1 MRIRPPSINFRGAH
15 KVSYSLIIARIT
27 HIFYSPDNKI
37 TIPSKLPPPPM
48 PPPQRFTFTR
58 TAGRDSAL
66 LISLRNP
73 ILFLISCFSLLFLS
87 LGSRK
92 PDFNHVY
99 NENIYN
105 LRFHRSHC
113 YWFHMF
119 HCCWYIKAQYQV
131 LPIHDLWMIE
141 MLKFGVNPI
150 YFHCFEIW
158 FICYAICWLC

>member
-1 MRIRPPSINFRGAH
+1 MRIGPPSINFRGAH
-15 KVSYSLIIARIT
+15 KVSYSLIIAQIT

-37 TIPSKLPPPPM
+37 TLPSKHPPPPRLLHRDLLSLE
-48 PPPQRFTFTR
+48 QQGG
-58 TAGRDSAL
+58 TAPCWFLFGTPSFAL
-66 LISLRNP
+66 SHV
-73 ILFLISCFSLLFLS
+73 FSIHFLS
-87 LGSRK
+87 LGNRK

-105 LRFHRSHC
+105 LRFYRSHC

-141 MLKFGVNPI
+141 MLKFCLNPT

-158 FICYAICWLC
+158 CICYASCWLC